1 MVIKTTSL
9 KHLIFGIISSI
20 IFCSCTESTDSND
33 IAIYTFS
40 NESEYSISIGKWRN
54 GSVEKFE
61 LPVGNSI
68 VQEINLG
75 FGNSSDLI
83 SDADS
88 LHIVF
93 NNNKILV
100 LNDKINDF
108 RTINILRLDNYEKA
122 RDMNKYYYNYT
133 FSKIDYENA
142 KDCNGSCD

>member
-1 MVIKTTSL
+1 MGIKTTWL
-9 KHLIFGIISSI
+9 KHLIFGIISTI
-20 IFCSCTESTDSND
+20 IFYSCTESTDSND

-40 NESEYSISIGKWRN
+40 NESEYAISIGKWRN
-54 GSVEKFE
+54 GSVEMFN

-83 SDADS
+83 ADADS

-100 LNDKINDF
+100 LNDKNNPLGAI
-108 RTINILRLDNYEKA
+108 IL
-122 RDMNKYYYNYT
+122 
-133 FSKIDYENA
+133 
-142 KDCNGSCD
+142 G

>member
-1 MVIKTTSL
+1 MVLKTTWM

-20 IFCSCTESTDSND
+20 IFYSCTESTDSND

-54 GSVEKFE
+54 GSVEIFS

-75 FGNSSDLI
+75 FGSSYDLI

-88 LHIVF
+88 LHIIF

-108 RTINILRLDNYEKA
+108 RSVNILRLDNYEKA
-122 RDMNKYYYNYT
+122 IDNNKYYYNYT
-133 FSKIDYENA
+133 FSNIDYENA
-142 KDCNGSCD
+142 EDCNGNCD